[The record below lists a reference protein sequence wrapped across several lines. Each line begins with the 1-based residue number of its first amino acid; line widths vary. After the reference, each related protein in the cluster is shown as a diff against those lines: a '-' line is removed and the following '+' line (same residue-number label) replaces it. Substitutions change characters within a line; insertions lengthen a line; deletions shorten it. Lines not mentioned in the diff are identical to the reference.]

1 MVVVGL
7 TNLLTEGDVLL
18 QPALVK
24 AWPMV
29 LEAALDLFLLVQDLG
44 TEEDNNLDQLDPE
57 ESSFQA
63 SFSKLGAS
71 EPASR
76 DPLAQIPDAKVYL
89 SSRLAETSRRHPG
102 KVRKGARTRFHDQNI
117 SLTSNLCS
125 VQLQELMKPLPE
137 ASVQA
142 FMSFMASN
150 SYVSQVI
157 VNGFIC

>member
-1 MVVVGL
+1 MSNLSLIVGLLEGVILPETRKTAAKDRKVVVVGL

-18 QPALVK
+18 QPSLIS

-29 LEAALDLFLLVQDLG
+29 LEAALDLFLLVQDLN
-44 TEEDNNLDQLDPE
+44 TEEDNLDQLDPE

-76 DPLAQIPDAKVYL
+76 DPLAQVPDAKVYL

-102 KVRKGARTRFHDQNI
+102 KVRLSRR
-117 SLTSNLCS
+117 SL
-125 VQLQELMKPLPE
+125 E
-137 ASVQA
+137 ASQ
-142 FMSFMASN
+142 
-150 SYVSQVI
+150 
-157 VNGFIC
+157 CR